1 MENLTRRMKYLH
13 TIIQYYWI
21 CWKIK
26 CLNELREYHRCEEE
40 VDTRIIVD
48 DIVLVKDPVLKRNYW
63 KLAKITRIIEGQ
75 Q

>member
-13 TIIQYYWI
+13 TIIQYYWN

-26 CLNELREYHRCEEE
+26 CLKELREYHRCEEE
-40 VDTRIIVD
+40 VDTRIIVG
-48 DIVLVKDPVLKRNYW
+48 DIVLVEDPVLKRNYW

>member
-1 MENLTRRMKYLH
+1 MKYLH

-26 CLNELREYHRCEEE
+26 CLNELREYHRYEEE

-48 DIVLVKDPVLKRNYW
+48 DIVLVEDPVLKRNYW